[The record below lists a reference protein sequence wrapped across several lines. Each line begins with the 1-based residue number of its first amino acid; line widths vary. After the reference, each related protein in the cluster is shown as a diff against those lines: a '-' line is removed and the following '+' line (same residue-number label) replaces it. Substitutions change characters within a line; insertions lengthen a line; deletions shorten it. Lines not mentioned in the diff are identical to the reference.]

1 MERII
6 MDEFMYNN
14 EKNDVILS
22 LEFNEVYH
30 NPYFKEEYYETHRL

>member
-1 MERII
+1 

-22 LEFNEVYH
+22 LELNEVYH
-30 NPYFKEEYYETHRL
+30 NPYFKDE